1 MAFFKRKHKKYA
13 KCTYK
18 TLVDAYHATEN
29 GLKNA
34 VASGDEKVMKKAMYN
49 HQIFEYALLYRN
61 SKEFKEK
68 QRRKKHGKFKRVLF
82 VA

>member
-18 TLVDAYHATEN
+18 SLVDGYHATEN

-34 VASGDEKVMKKAMYN
+34 VASGDEKAMKKAMAN
-49 HQIFEYALLYRN
+49 HQIFEYALLYRH
-61 SKEFKEK
+61 SKEYKDK
-68 QRRKKHGKFKRVLF
+68 RSKKHGRF
-82 VA
+82 